1 MYKKNLNIT
10 FKAIFSRFKR
20 SLCILSTIVLKMLLD
35 ALNRRFKVL
44 GYTRYLIIFSQ
55 MKKLFSQMK
64 KLFNNNIQSDEKIIR
79 LDEKIIHL
87 DKKISQ
93 MKKLFLFIFLCC
105 NIFFIYL

>member
-55 MKKLFSQMK
+55 MKKLF
-64 KLFNNNIQSDEKIIR
+64 NNNIQSDEKIIR

-93 MKKLFLFIFLCC
+93 MKKLFLFIFFVL
-105 NIFFIYL
+105 